1 MGTIPY
7 PDLSGE
13 RSIKSSDEKC
23 TSTTSEGSDLGSFSD
38 CYILT
43 TFQEKTFLNDG
54 SIQYIEDAISHRID
68 NIPHFINLTDQTS
81 RDTAN
86 TTEVEDC
93 MDFLDEIYF
102 RLNLLGLD
110 LSPVESEDDIMPE
123 TPSRGFQI
131 YDYNRP
137 LYEQFVNM
145 VKTVNPD
152 IQSTVM
158 KVYIKFELDKNL
170 LFSIDQRKD
179 HILLFL
185 NADPDQFSDPE
196 KLIEPAFQGH
206 HGVGHSKIKIMDDS
220 HFDYIA
226 NLINQ
231 KINM

>member
-131 YDYNRP
+131 YDSNRP

-158 KVYIKFELDKNL
+158 KVYI
-170 LFSIDQRKD
+170 
-179 HILLFL
+179 
-185 NADPDQFSDPE
+185 
-196 KLIEPAFQGH
+196 
-206 HGVGHSKIKIMDDS
+206 
-220 HFDYIA
+220 
-226 NLINQ
+226 
-231 KINM
+231 